1 MIGRLLTSRVGL
13 AVILL
18 AAVGWQGYR
27 MGGQH
32 CQAAH
37 DAERLARIEA
47 GRKLEAERIA
57 AMRAR
62 DELARQLED
71 AANAAPVV
79 VPECLGRDRVRRLNQ
94 LR

>member
-1 MIGRLLTSRVGL
+1 MNLRVIGL
-13 AVILL
+13 AAF
-18 AAVGWQGYR
+18 AALVLVSGWQGYR

-47 GRKLEAERIA
+47 GRKLEAGRVK
-57 AMRAR
+57 AMRER

-71 AANAAPVV
+71 AAHAAPVAV
-79 VPECLGRDRVRRLNQ
+79 VNCLGRDRVRRLNR